1 MIEQTTSASCR
12 LCGRTFSKRQMTNH
26 LKRCWEEHA
35 VPARGKKAQRW
46 FHLVVEGRYGPD
58 YWVHLQAPANRSFGG
73 LDSVLRR
80 LWLECCGHLSAFE
93 FPVKRPRLKGIGVGP
108 LEMLSYAQFLE
119 DERTGD
125 EIMGEPLGKRL
136 QTGMV
141 FEHQYDFGT
150 TTHLKLKV
158 AGEHQAPA
166 MKGEFKVLAR
176 NEAPDYRCDLC
187 GKPATQ
193 ICTECICEGEGN
205 LCDACASKHKC
216 GEEMLLP
223 LVNSPRTGQCGYC
236 GPSDEP

>member
-1 MIEQTTSASCR
+1 
-12 LCGRTFSKRQMTNH
+12 MTNH

-35 VPARGKKAQRW
+35 APARGKKAQRW

-58 YWVHLQAPANRSFGG
+58 YWVHLQTPANRSFGG

-93 FPVKRPRLKGIGVGP
+93 FPVKRPRLKGAGP
-108 LEMLSYAQFLE
+108 GLSEMLSGGYERLLE
-119 DERTGD
+119 DERSGD
-125 EIMGEPLGKRL
+125 EIMDEALGSRL

-158 AGEHQAPA
+158 AGEHVAPA
-166 MKGEFKVLAR
+166 IKGEFKVLAR
-176 NEAPDYRCDLC
+176 NEPPEYQCAVC

-193 ICTECICEGEGN
+193 ICTECGYDGKGN
-205 LCDACASKHKC
+205 LCDDCATQHEC

-223 LVNSPRTGQCGYC
+223 LVNSPRAGLCGYR
-236 GPSDEP
+236 GPSVEP